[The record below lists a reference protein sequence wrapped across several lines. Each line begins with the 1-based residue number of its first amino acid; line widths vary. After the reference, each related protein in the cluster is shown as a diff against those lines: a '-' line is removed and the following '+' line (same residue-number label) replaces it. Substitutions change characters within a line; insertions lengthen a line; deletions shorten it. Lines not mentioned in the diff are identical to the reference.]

1 MGVIAKYSIKELE
14 VLTGIR
20 AATLRMWEKRY
31 HIITPLRTQTNIRYY
46 GNEHLKLLLN
56 VNVLNRSGIKISH
69 IAKLSLAEITEK
81 VKDLSFVKT
90 GDDDLFDGLMLSMID
105 LDETL
110 FHQAFYKAV
119 ARLGFEDT
127 INRIIFP
134 FFSRIGIMWQI
145 DSINP
150 AQEHFI
156 SNMVRQKLI
165 AAIDNATTKT
175 PTKAKKVLMFLPESE
190 LHELGMLFLNYILKN
205 KGYRTIYLGQAV
217 PLADL
222 PRILE
227 ISDPD
232 ILVIN
237 VSNSIALGDI
247 TAFVNKLKIVPPTK
261 RVLIASIGIYES
273 QPELPS
279 HFQLFETLKGLVTE
293 L

>member
-1 MGVIAKYSIKELE
+1 MGLIATYSIKDLE

-31 HIITPLRTQTNIRYY
+31 QIITPLRTQTNIRYY
-46 GNEHLKLLLN
+46 GNSHLKLLLN
-56 VNVLNRSGIKISH
+56 INVLNRNGIKISR
-69 IAKLSLAEITEK
+69 IAKMRPKELVDK

-105 LDETL
+105 LDEAL
-110 FHQAFYKAV
+110 FHQVFYKSV

-134 FFSRIGIMWQI
+134 FFNRIGIMWQI

-165 AAIDNATTKT
+165 AATDSTVVDVNSNTKS
-175 PTKAKKVLMFLPESE
+175 VLLFLPENE
-190 LHELGMLFLNYILKN
+190 LHELGMLFFNYLLKN
-205 KGYRTIYLGQAV
+205 KGYKTIYLGQAV

-222 PRILE
+222 SRIVE
-227 ISDPD
+227 ISNPD
-232 ILVIN
+232 MLVFSVYNIMSVGDVN
-237 VSNSIALGDI
+237 AFIKKLHIIPNTKKLFIASSAIYELNP
-247 TAFVNKLKIVPPTK
+247 VVPPHFK
-261 RVLIASIGIYES
+261 VFESLKKLIAE
-273 QPELPS
+273 
-279 HFQLFETLKGLVTE
+279 F
-293 L
+293 

>member
-1 MGVIAKYSIKELE
+1 MGVVAKYSIKDLE
-14 VLTGIR
+14 ILSGIR

-31 HIITPLRTQTNIRYY
+31 QIITPLRTHTNIRYY

-56 VNVLNRSGIKISH
+56 INVLNRNGIKISH
-69 IAKLSLAEITEK
+69 IARMTPSEITEK

-105 LDETL
+105 LNEGM
-110 FHQAFYKAV
+110 FHQVFYKAV

-127 INRIIFP
+127 INKIIFP

-165 AAIDNATTKT
+165 AAIDNLALKE
-175 PTKAKKVLMFLPESE
+175 KANLQTLLLFLPEEE
-190 LHELGMLFLNYILKN
+190 LHELGLLFFNYLLKS

-217 PLADL
+217 PLNDL
-222 PRILE
+222 PKIVE

-232 ILVIN
+232 ILICN
-237 VSNSIALGDI
+237 VSNPMSVGDVGSFI
-247 TAFVNKLKIVPPTK
+247 TKLKVVPSTK
-261 RVLIASIGIYES
+261 KLFITS
-273 QPELPS
+273 QAIFEERPDLPS
-279 HFQLFETLKGLVTE
+279 HIHLFESLKKLISE
-293 L
+293 F